1 MAARPQAMK
10 KKDLALDLLEMALAR
25 KDEPVALATALIAL
39 DRLTTQRP
47 DHALAHY
54 ASGRILVLL
63 GRYQLAL
70 GAFRIAAEHDPL
82 LWDAHYHEG
91 ICHWLLGYDER
102 ALDKLETAIR
112 LDPSRFEP
120 WYDQG
125 QIHANLGDHDA
136 ALVAFTRAHALAPND
151 FGCTKKL
158 LQSQIRAG
166 RWEAARL
173 SHAALRRLWAES
185 QDPALRRLESYVL
198 DQFEVGDHDVLAI
211 ESFIPRGDPQVLM
224 SFAVTS
230 AGRLAFSVNLE
241 SSAAL
246 RASGTAWMLVVQRAD
261 MRVDSDVRYDA
272 RPAYP
277 VLRSD
282 AEALIRRW
290 A

>member
-1 MAARPQAMK
+1 MAARTQAMK

-25 KDEPVALATALIAL
+25 RDEPVALATALIAL

-70 GAFRIAAEHDPL
+70 GAFRVAAELDPL

-91 ICHWLLGYDER
+91 ICHWMLGYDAP
-102 ALDKLETAIR
+102 ALDKLEAARR

-125 QIHANLGDHDA
+125 QIHANRGDHEA
-136 ALVAFTRAHALAPND
+136 ALEAFTQAHRLAPGE
-151 FGCTKKL
+151 FGCLKKL
-158 LQSQIRAG
+158 LQSQIRSG
-166 RWEAARL
+166 LWEAARRT
-173 SHAALRRLWAES
+173 HAALRRLRAES
-185 QDPALRRLESYVL
+185 QDPAVRRLESFVL
-198 DQFEVGDHDVLAI
+198 DQFEVGERVVLAI
-211 ESFIPRGDPQVLM
+211 ESFTPRGDPKVLM

-230 AGRLAFSVNLE
+230 AGRLDFSVNLE
-241 SSAAL
+241 SSVAL
-246 RASGTAWMLVVQRAD
+246 RSAGTEWMLVVQRAD
-261 MRVDSDVRYDA
+261 VRIDSDVRYDA
-272 RPAYP
+272 LPAYP
-277 VLRSD
+277 VLRKD
-282 AEALIRRW
+282 VEGLIRRV

>member
-1 MAARPQAMK
+1 MK

-25 KDEPVALATALIAL
+25 RNEPVALATALIAL
-39 DRLTTQRP
+39 DRLTAQRP

-70 GAFRIAAEHDPL
+70 GAFRVAAEHDPL

-91 ICHWLLGYDER
+91 ICHWFLGFDER
-102 ALDKLETAIR
+102 ALEKLALAAD
-112 LDPSRFEP
+112 LDPARFEP
-120 WYDQG
+120 WYDRG
-125 QIHANLGDHDA
+125 QILANQGEHEL
-136 ALVAFTRAHALAPND
+136 ALEAFTRAQRLAPAD
-151 FGCTKKL
+151 FGCLKKL

-166 RWEAARL
+166 LWEAARL

-185 QDPALRRLESYVL
+185 SDPAIVRIESYVL
-198 DQFEVGDHDVLAI
+198 DQFEIGGHDVLAL
-211 ESFIPRGDPQVLM
+211 ETFTPRGDPQVLM

-230 AGRLAFSVNLE
+230 GGRLDFSVNLE

-246 RASGTAWMLVVQRAD
+246 RAAGTAWMLVVQDRD
-261 MRVDSDVRYDA
+261 TRVDCDVRYQA

-277 VLRSD
+277 VLRKD
-282 AEALIRRW
+282 VEAIIRRW
-290 A
+290 T